1 MRCTAG
7 RSASTVRRRP
17 SRPRPRFPRT
27 RGASTGTS
35 SRAADGGRTP
45 SWDGPART
53 FRAPGLASRAPPP
66 PTSLALACWL
76 EPEEE
81 TLRTRRL
88 TPHRPSPQR
97 RLRPGHPPVLHH
109 RRGRHSLLV
118 RSSLPGS
125 AHRDPLKGERNR
137 TDMLTVRAP
146 AARSRATR
154 TSSSSRTSRSLRRN
168 PTPSSPIPIAFL
180 QSELGD

>member
-1 MRCTAG
+1 MH
-7 RSASTVRRRP
+7 RRP
-17 SRPRPRFPRT
+17 VRIYRPAPPVTSSAKVPSHSWRIDWDILQGGGRWENPLMGWASSYVSRPRPRF
-27 RGASTGTS
+27 SC
-35 SRAADGGRTP
+35 P
-45 SWDGPART
+45 S
-53 FRAPGLASRAPPP
+53 PP